1 MIMLTEAPGTG
12 LSSEITFQEI
22 NDRLGRMLPT
32 GRIKSSGVGHPHV
45 ALAITSNAH
54 RSLENTIVNKLSV
67 VVSIDEVNT
76 VVVVAGDPGIP
87 HGIDGY
93 IKGFVQ
99 TEIAKDLALFRIAV
113 HKFCNTGGLAI
124 GHPDV
129 ALFVRYHSLRP
140 GILVRQI
147 AARDD
152 WVDG

>member
-1 MIMLTEAPGTG
+1 MAFQEG
-12 LSSEITFQEI
+12 LSVGFLWAPPV
-22 NDRLGRMLPT
+22 RT
-32 GRIKSSGVGHPHV
+32 GGIKGSGVGYPHV

-54 RSLENTIVNKLSV
+54 RSLENTIVNKLGV

-87 HGIDGY
+87 HGINGY

-99 TEIAKDLALFRIAV
+99 TEMAIDLALFRIAV

-129 ALFVRYHSLRP
+129 ALFVRNQPRKGLRLDRGLRESP
-140 GILVRQI
+140 HP
-147 AARDD
+147 
-152 WVDG
+152 WE